1 MVLRQVDANTHLVLS
16 AINMKVADLKPT
28 RSYTM
33 RARAESTTRTRERIL
48 DAVIALSEER
58 LSVEI
63 VLADVAVRAGVTVQT
78 LLRHFGSRQGLFE
91 QAQVRRVARVRA
103 ERATPVGDAASAV
116 RTIVA
121 FYDRL
126 GEWSLRLQAQ
136 EHSDE
141 LCRQTVEL
149 GRQVHREWVE
159 EVFAPQLVGRRDRKE
174 LVDLL
179 VVATD
184 VLTWKILRRDGGMD
198 RSATCKR
205 MLRLVRAILP
215 ASIERS

>member
-1 MVLRQVDANTHLVLS
+1 MNLVLTR
-16 AINMKVADLKPT
+16 INMKKAEPMPT
-28 RSYTM
+28 RSRSYTM

-63 VLADVAVRAGVTVQT
+63 ILADVAARAGVTVQT
-78 LLRHFGSRQGLFE
+78 VLRHFGSRQGLFE
-91 QAQVRRVARVRA
+91 QAQARQVAQVRA

-141 LCRQTVEL
+141 LSRQTVEL
-149 GRQVHREWVE
+149 GRRVHREWVE

-179 VVATD
+179 VIATD
-184 VLTWKILRRDGGMD
+184 LLTWKILHRDGGMD
-198 RSATCKR
+198 HSATCKR
-205 MLRLVRAILP
+205 MLRLVRGILP
-215 ASIERS
+215 ESAERS

>member
-1 MVLRQVDANTHLVLS
+1 MQ
-16 AINMKVADLKPT
+16 
-28 RSYTM
+28 
-33 RARAESTTRTRERIL
+33 ARAESTTRTRERIL

-58 LSVEI
+58 LSLEI
-63 VLADVAVRAGVTVQT
+63 VLADVAARAGVTVQT
-78 LLRHFGSRQGLFE
+78 VLRHFGSRQGLFD
-91 QAQVRRVARVRA
+91 QAQARQIVQVRA
-103 ERATPVGDAASAV
+103 ERDTPVGDAAAAV

-141 LCRQTVEL
+141 SSRRTVAL
-149 GRQVHREWVE
+149 GRRVHREWVE
-159 EVFAPQLVGRRDRKE
+159 EVFAPHLVGRRDRKE

-198 RSATCKR
+198 RSTTCKR
-205 MLRLVRAILP
+205 MLRLVQAIVP
-215 ASIERS
+215 ASAERS

>member
-1 MVLRQVDANTHLVLS
+1 M
-16 AINMKVADLKPT
+16 NMKAVAPKPT

-48 DAVIALSEER
+48 DAVIALSDER

-63 VLADVAVRAGVTVQT
+63 ILADVAARAGVTVQT
-78 LLRHFGSRQGLFE
+78 VLRHFGSRQGLFE
-91 QAQVRRVARVRA
+91 QAQARRVARVRA
-103 ERATPVGDAASAV
+103 ERTTPVGDPASAV

-136 EHSDE
+136 ERSDE
-141 LCRQTVEL
+141 LSRQTVEL
-149 GRQVHREWVE
+149 GRRMHREWVE
-159 EVFAPQLVGRRDRKE
+159 EVFRPQLVGRRDRKE

-184 VLTWKILRRDGGMD
+184 LLTWKILRRDGGMD
-198 RSATCKR
+198 RSTTCKR
-205 MLRLVRAILP
+205 MLRLVRAILF
-215 ASIERS
+215 ASAERS

>member
-1 MVLRQVDANTHLVLS
+1 
-16 AINMKVADLKPT
+16 MKLADPKLT

-48 DAVIALSEER
+48 DAVIGLSEER

-63 VLADVAVRAGVTVQT
+63 VLADVAARAGVTVQT
-78 LLRHFGSRQGLFE
+78 VLRHFGSRQGLFE
-91 QAQVRRVARVRA
+91 RAQARQVAQVRA
-103 ERATPVGDAASAV
+103 ERATPVGDAAAAV

-141 LCRQTVEL
+141 LSRQTVEL
-149 GRQVHREWVE
+149 GRRVHREWVE
-159 EVFAPQLVGRRDRKE
+159 EVFAPQLVGQRDRKE

-198 RSATCKR
+198 RAAARKR
-205 MLRLVRAILP
+205 MLRLVRAVLP
-215 ASIERS
+215 PRAERS

>member
-1 MVLRQVDANTHLVLS
+1 MYDLVLTD
-16 AINMKVADLKPT
+16 IYMKTAEAKMT

-33 RARAESTTRTRERIL
+33 RARAESTIDTRERIL
-48 DAVIALSEER
+48 DAVIALSEEK
-58 LSVEI
+58 LSLEI
-63 VLADVAVRAGVTVQT
+63 VLADVAERAGVSVQT
-78 LLRHFGSRQGLFE
+78 VLRHFHSRQGLFE
-91 QAQVRRVARVRA
+91 RAQARRLARVRA

-141 LCRQTVEL
+141 LSRQTVEL
-149 GRQVHREWVE
+149 GRRVHREWVE
-159 EVFAPQLVGRRDRKE
+159 QVFAPQLAGRGDREE

-184 VLTWKILRRDGGMD
+184 VLTWKILCRDGGMD
-198 RSATCKR
+198 RSTTCKR
-205 MLRLVRAILP
+205 MLRLVRAVLP
-215 ASIERS
+215 APSERS

>member
-1 MVLRQVDANTHLVLS
+1 
-16 AINMKVADLKPT
+16 MKAAALKPT

-63 VLADVAVRAGVTVQT
+63 VLADVAARAGVTVQT
-78 LLRHFGSRQGLFE
+78 VLRHFGSRQGLFE
-91 QAQVRRVARVRA
+91 QARARQVAQVRA
-103 ERATPVGDAASAV
+103 ERATPVGDAESAV

-141 LCRQTVEL
+141 LCRQTVEV
-149 GRQVHREWVE
+149 GRRVHRDWVE

-198 RSATCKR
+198 RSTTCRR
-205 MLRLVRAILP
+205 MLRLVRAVLLRS
-215 ASIERS
+215 AERS

>member
-1 MVLRQVDANTHLVLS
+1 VLTYVY
-16 AINMKVADLKPT
+16 MKMAEAKLT

-33 RARAESTTRTRERIL
+33 RARAESATKTRERIL

-63 VLADVAVRAGVTVQT
+63 VLADIAERAGVSVQT
-78 LLRHFGSRQGLFE
+78 VLRHFGSRQCLFE
-91 QAQVRRVARVRA
+91 QAQARQLAQVRA

-141 LCRQTVEL
+141 LSRQTVEL
-149 GRQVHREWVE
+149 GRRVHREWVE
-159 EVFAPQLVGRRDRKE
+159 EVFAPQLAGRRDREE

-205 MLRLVRAILP
+205 MLRLVRAVLP
-215 ASIERS
+215 APSERS

>member
-1 MVLRQVDANTHLVLS
+1 MIDTNITLVLIR
-16 AINMKVADLKPT
+16 INMKTTALKPT

-33 RARAESTTRTRERIL
+33 RARADAAAGTRERIL

-63 VLADVAVRAGVTVQT
+63 VLADVAEHAGVSVQT
-78 LLRHFGSRQGLFE
+78 VLRHFGSRHGLFE
-91 QAQVRRVARVRA
+91 RAQARHIALVRA

-121 FYDRL
+121 FYDRT

-141 LCRQTVEL
+141 LSRKTVER
-149 GRQVHREWVE
+149 GRRVHREWVE
-159 EVFAPQLVGRRDRKE
+159 QVFAPQLVGRNDREE

-179 VVATD
+179 IVATD
-184 VLTWKILRRDGGMD
+184 LLTWKILRRDGGMS
-198 RSATCKR
+198 RATTSER
-205 MLRLVRAILP
+205 MLRLVRAVLAAP
-215 ASIERS
+215 TERI

>member
-1 MVLRQVDANTHLVLS
+1 M
-16 AINMKVADLKPT
+16 NMKMAALKST

-33 RARAESTTRTRERIL
+33 RARAESTIRTRERIL

-63 VLADVAVRAGVTVQT
+63 ILADVAARAGVTVQT
-78 LLRHFGSRQGLFE
+78 VLRHFGSRQGLFE
-91 QAQVRRVARVRA
+91 QAQARQVAQVRV

-116 RTIVA
+116 RIIVA

-141 LCRQTVEL
+141 FCRQTVRV

-198 RSATCKR
+198 RSTTCKR
-205 MLRLVRAILP
+205 MLRLVLAVLP
-215 ASIERS
+215 TSAERS

>member
-1 MVLRQVDANTHLVLS
+1 MGIDTNIGLVLS
-16 AINMKVADLKPT
+16 QMNMKPAALKLT

-63 VLADVAVRAGVTVQT
+63 ILADVAARAGVTVQT
-78 LLRHFGSRQGLFE
+78 VLRHFGSRQGLFE
-91 QAQVRRVARVRA
+91 QAQARQVAQVRA

-116 RTIVA
+116 RVIVA

-141 LCRQTVEL
+141 LCRQTVEV
-149 GRQVHREWVE
+149 GRRVHREWVE

-198 RSATCKR
+198 RSTTCKR
-205 MLRLVRAILP
+205 MFRLVRAVLH
-215 ASIERS
+215 ASAERS

>member
-1 MVLRQVDANTHLVLS
+1 MH
-16 AINMKVADLKPT
+16 MKWIGVKPA

-63 VLADVAVRAGVTVQT
+63 ILADVAARAGVTVQT
-78 LLRHFGSRQGLFE
+78 VLRHFGSRQGLFE
-91 QAQVRRVARVRA
+91 QAQARRVARVRA
-103 ERATPVGDAASAV
+103 ERATPVGDPASAV

-141 LCRQTVEL
+141 LSRQTVVL
-149 GRQVHREWVE
+149 GRRVHREWVE
-159 EVFAPQLVGRRDRKE
+159 EVFAPQLIARRDRKE
-174 LVDLL
+174 LVDML

-184 VLTWKILRRDGGMD
+184 LLTWKILRRDGRMD
-198 RSATCKR
+198 RSTTCKR
-205 MLRLVRAILP
+205 MLRLVRAVLP
-215 ASIERS
+215 ASAERS

>member
-1 MVLRQVDANTHLVLS
+1 MH
-16 AINMKVADLKPT
+16 MKWIGVKPA

-33 RARAESTTRTRERIL
+33 RARAESTTRTREQIL

-63 VLADVAVRAGVTVQT
+63 ILADVAARAGVTVQT
-78 LLRHFGSRQGLFE
+78 VLRHFGSRQGLFE
-91 QAQVRRVARVRA
+91 QAQARRVARVRA
-103 ERATPVGDAASAV
+103 ERATPVGDPASAV

-141 LCRQTVEL
+141 LSRQTVVL
-149 GRQVHREWVE
+149 GRRVHREWVE
-159 EVFAPQLVGRRDRKE
+159 EVFAPQLIARRDRKE
-174 LVDLL
+174 LVDML

-184 VLTWKILRRDGGMD
+184 LLTWKILRRDGRMD
-198 RSATCKR
+198 RSTTCKR
-205 MLRLVRAILP
+205 MLRLVRAVLP
-215 ASIERS
+215 ASAERS

>member
-1 MVLRQVDANTHLVLS
+1 
-16 AINMKVADLKPT
+16 MKMAEVKLT

-33 RARAESTTRTRERIL
+33 RARAESATRTRDRIL

-63 VLADVAVRAGVTVQT
+63 VLADVADRAGVSVQT
-78 LLRHFGSRQGLFE
+78 LLRHFGSRQGLF
-91 QAQVRRVARVRA
+91 QQAQACRVAQVRV

-116 RTIVA
+116 RIIVA

-141 LCRQTVEL
+141 LSRRTVEL
-149 GRQVHREWVE
+149 GRRVHREWVE
-159 EVFAPQLVGRRDRKE
+159 QAFTPQLAGRRDREE

-198 RSATCKR
+198 RSTTCKR
-205 MLRLVRAILP
+205 MLRLVRAVLP
-215 ASIERS
+215 EPSERS

>member
-1 MVLRQVDANTHLVLS
+1 
-16 AINMKVADLKPT
+16 MKSIAPKPT

-33 RARAESTTRTRERIL
+33 RARAESTTRTREQIL

-63 VLADVAVRAGVTVQT
+63 ILADVAARAGVTVQT
-78 LLRHFGSRQGLFE
+78 VLRHFGSRQGLFE
-91 QAQVRRVARVRA
+91 QAQARRVARVRA
-103 ERATPVGDAASAV
+103 ERATPVGDPASAV

-141 LCRQTVEL
+141 LSRQTVVL
-149 GRQVHREWVE
+149 GRRVHREWVE
-159 EVFAPQLVGRRDRKE
+159 EVFAPQLIARRDRKE
-174 LVDLL
+174 LVDML

-184 VLTWKILRRDGGMD
+184 LLTWKILRRDGRMD
-198 RSATCKR
+198 RSTTCKR
-205 MLRLVRAILP
+205 MLRLVRAVLP
-215 ASIERS
+215 ASAERS

>member
-1 MVLRQVDANTHLVLS
+1 MLTDV
-16 AINMKVADLKPT
+16 NMKMAEAKMT

-33 RARAESTTRTRERIL
+33 RARSESTTKTRERIL
-48 DAVIALSEER
+48 NAVIALSEER
-58 LSVEI
+58 LSLEI
-63 VLADVAVRAGVTVQT
+63 VLDDVAARAGVSVQT
-78 LLRHFGSRQGLFE
+78 VLRHFDSRQRLFE
-91 QAQVRRVARVRA
+91 QAQVRQVAQVRA
-103 ERATPVGDAASAV
+103 ERATPVGDPASAV

-136 EHSDE
+136 EHSDK
-141 LCRQTVEL
+141 LSRQTSQL
-149 GRQVHREWVE
+149 ARRVHREWVE
-159 EVFAPQLVGRRDRKE
+159 EAFAPQLAGRRDREE

-198 RSATCKR
+198 RSTTCKR
-205 MLRLVRAILP
+205 MLRLVRAVLP
-215 ASIERS
+215 APSERS

>member
-1 MVLRQVDANTHLVLS
+1 
-16 AINMKVADLKPT
+16 MKAVALKTT

-63 VLADVAVRAGVTVQT
+63 ILADVAARARVTVQT
-78 LLRHFGSRQGLFE
+78 VLRHFGSRQRLFE
-91 QAQVRRVARVRA
+91 QGQARRVEQVRV
-103 ERATPVGDAASAV
+103 ERAAPVGDAAAAV

-136 EHSDE
+136 EHGDE
-141 LCRQTVEL
+141 LSRQTVEL

-198 RSATCKR
+198 RSTTCKR
-205 MLRLVRAILP
+205 MLRLVRAVLS
-215 ASIERS
+215 ASAERS